1 MFYLDKDNLVANPP
15 VWLADIYK
23 SKLGRGVDLEGAA
36 YWLGVHHGGQ
46 TISAIE
52 DGIVN
57 SDEGRAYALA
67 HEKD

>member
-1 MFYLDKDNLVANPP
+1 MFIVNADNSVANPP

-23 SKLGRGVDLEGAA
+23 VKLGRAVDIEGAA

-52 DGIVN
+52 AGIAD
-57 SDEGRAYALA
+57 SDEGRAFALA
-67 HEKD
+67 NKKD